1 MKYHTQGQRYQG
13 FSTTRI
19 GVRHAALA
27 AVLVI
32 GSVGVYAVTLASG
45 ATGSHATLSAGAST
59 ALVTGPT
66 LTSRSTPRT
75 STHRAASP
83 TPRRARLA
91 SVSRDA
97 STPVAAKPRGHAVA
111 STGVARISVARTKVT
126 RNSVTRTR
134 RAPVATTTAPVH
146 ALTPTSSRPSAP
158 KPVTTATSATS
169 SAPTMSAAASALAA
183 NLNPSANIAPSP
195 DFLQSGQCVQNGATW
210 SCDNPCVTSSLTWP
224 TVTNDPGCTN
234 YILSAINAARGV
246 EGLAPMVLPTN
257 WYSLTTPE
265 QLFVVADLERTA
277 RGLAPY
283 VGINA
288 ALSADAQQAA
298 VAYGDPGLAKGFAVA
313 VDPQGYPAM
322 GGAWSAGFSVLAAD
336 YIWMYDD
343 GWAGSANATSNIVC
357 TSATAAGCWA
367 HRDELLGYDPGY
379 NPGVGLDCANAEMG
393 VGFAVA
399 NGSGSFVDLIE
410 QPKGTPP
417 AMTFTWAANVV
428 PYL

>member
-1 MKYHTQGQRYQG
+1 M
-13 FSTTRI
+13 
-19 GVRHAALA
+19 RHAALA

-32 GSVGVYAVTLASG
+32 GSVGAYAVSLASG
-45 ATGSHATLSAGAST
+45 ATGSRATLSADASN
-59 ALVTGPT
+59 ALATGPT
-66 LTSRSTPRT
+66 LISRSAPLRPTRPLT
-75 STHRAASP
+75 Q
-83 TPRRARLA
+83 TPRRAHVTSIAQRT
-91 SVSRDA
+91 
-97 STPVAAKPRGHAVA
+97 STPVATTPRSHAVA
-111 STGVARISVARTKVT
+111 STSVARTSVA
-126 RNSVTRTR
+126 RRSVARVAVTRTR
-134 RAPVATTTAPVH
+134 RAPVASTIAPVRS
-146 ALTPTSSRPSAP
+146 LTPTSSRPSAP
-158 KPVTTATSATS
+158 KPVAPATTVTTATS

-195 DFLQSGQCVQNGATW
+195 NFLQSGQCVQNGTTW

-224 TVTNDPGCTN
+224 TVANDPGCTN
-234 YILSAINAARGV
+234 YILGAINVARRV
-246 EGLAPMVLPTN
+246 EGLAPMVLPSN

-283 VGINA
+283 LGINA
-288 ALSADAQQAA
+288 ALSAEAQQAA
-298 VAYGDPGLAKGFAVA
+298 AAYGDPGLAKGFAAA

-357 TSATAAGCWA
+357 TSATSAGCWA

-379 NPGVGLDCANAEMG
+379 NPGVGLDCATAEMG

-417 AMTFTWAANVV
+417 AMTFTWATNVV